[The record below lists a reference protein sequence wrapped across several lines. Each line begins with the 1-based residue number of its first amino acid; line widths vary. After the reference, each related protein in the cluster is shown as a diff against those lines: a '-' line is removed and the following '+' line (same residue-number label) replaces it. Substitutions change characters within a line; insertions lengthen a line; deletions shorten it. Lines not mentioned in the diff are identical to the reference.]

1 MIKRRILR
9 DVLDGLDRL
18 PAVAVLGPRGV
29 GKTTLAKE
37 VGAVRKSVYLDL
49 ENLRVREK
57 LSDPELYL
65 SAHADKLVILDGVQ
79 FVPGLFRE
87 LRGVIDDYRRRG
99 RGVGCFLFLGSAW
112 WDLLG
117 QSDESLAGRISYME
131 LGPLDVT
138 EVEPGSTERLW
149 MRGGFP
155 ESFLAKSEEAGGAW
169 RENFIQTCLERYIP
183 QMGPRIPPRNLYRFL
198 AMLAN
203 EQGRLFNAA
212 RAARALEVDGKTVAR
227 YLDLMVD
234 LMLVRRLRPFHA
246 DVGKRLVRSPKI
258 YVRDSGLVHAL
269 LCLSDMEAV
278 ASHPVVADS
287 WKGFVVENI
296 LRVLP
301 KRAQV
306 SFYRTSAGAEID
318 LVLEMPGGEL
328 WAVGI
333 KYSRNPRLGRGFY
346 HACKDLNPDQ
356 YFVVYSGNERY
367 PKAEGVEAIGLE
379 DIYRKLG
386 LLS

>member
-9 DVLDGLDRL
+9 DVLDKLDHL

-99 RGVGCFLFLGSAW
+99 RGAGCFLLLGSAW

-131 LGPLDVT
+131 LGSLDVT
-138 EVEPGSTERLW
+138 EVKLEDRERLW

-155 ESFLAKSEEAGGAW
+155 GSFLAESEEAGGAW

-198 AMLAN
+198 AVLAN

-212 RAARALEVDGKTVAR
+212 RAARALGVDGKTVAR
-227 YLDLMVD
+227 YLDMMVD
-234 LMLVRRLRPFHA
+234 LMLVRRLRPFRA

-269 LCLSDMEAV
+269 LGLSGMEAV
-278 ASHPVVADS
+278 SSHPVVADS

-296 LRVLP
+296 LSVSRA
-301 KRAQV
+301 RAQAG
-306 SFYRTSAGAEID
+306 FYRTSAGAEID

-328 WAVGI
+328 WTVGI
-333 KYSRNPRLGRGFY
+333 RYGRNPRLGRGFY
-346 HACKDLNPDQ
+346 HACKDLNPERC
-356 YFVVYSGNERY
+356 FVVYSGNERY

-379 DIYRKLG
+379 DFCREL
-386 LLS
+386 

>member
-9 DVLDGLDRL
+9 DVLYSLDYL

-57 LSDPELYL
+57 LSEPKLYL

-99 RGVGCFLFLGSAW
+99 REAGHFLFLGSAW

-138 EVEPGSTERLW
+138 EVEPEDRERLW

-155 ESFLAKSEEAGGAW
+155 ESFLAESEEAGGAW

-183 QMGPRIPPRNLYRFL
+183 QMGSRIPPRNLYRFL
-198 AMLAN
+198 AVLAN

-227 YLDLMVD
+227 YLDMMVD

-246 DVGKRLVRSPKI
+246 DVGKRLVRSSKI

-269 LCLSDMEAV
+269 LCLSGVEAV
-278 ASHPVVADS
+278 FSHPVVADS

-333 KYSRNPRLGRGFY
+333 RYGRNPRLGRGFY
-346 HACKDLNPDQ
+346 HACKDLNPERR
-356 YFVVYSGNERY
+356 FVVYSDSERY
-367 PKAEGVEAIGLE
+367 MIADGVEAIGLGDLCRE
-379 DIYRKLG
+379 F
-386 LLS
+386 

>member
-9 DVLDGLDRL
+9 DVLDGLDHM

-49 ENLRVREK
+49 ENFRVREK

-65 SAHADKLVILDGVQ
+65 SAHADRLVILDGVQ
-79 FVPGLFRE
+79 FAPGLFRE

-99 RGVGCFLFLGSAW
+99 RGTGRFLFLGSAW

-138 EVEPGSTERLW
+138 EVEPEDRERLW

-155 ESFLAKSEEAGGAW
+155 GSFLAESEEAGGEW

-183 QMGPRIPPRNLYRFL
+183 QMGPRISPRNLYRFL
-198 AMLAN
+198 VVLAK

-212 RAARALEVDGKTVAR
+212 RAARALDVDGKTVAR

-246 DVGKRLVRSPKI
+246 DVGKRLVKSPKI

-269 LCLSDMEAV
+269 LCLSGGEAV
-278 ASHPVVADS
+278 FSHPVVADS

-296 LRVLP
+296 MSVSQE
-301 KRAQV
+301 RAQAG
-306 SFYRTSAGAEID
+306 FYRTSAGAEID

-333 KYSRNPRLGRGFY
+333 RYGRNPRLGRGFY
-346 HACKDLNPDQ
+346 LACKDLNPERR
-356 YFVVYSGNERY
+356 FAVYSDSERY
-367 PKAEGVEAIGLE
+367 MMADGVEAVGLGDFCRE
-379 DIYRKLG
+379 
-386 LLS
+386 LLL

>member
-1 MIKRRILR
+1 MIRRRILR
-9 DVLDGLDRL
+9 DVLDRLDRL

-99 RGVGCFLFLGSAW
+99 RGAGRFLFLGSAW

-138 EVEPGSTERLW
+138 EVEPGSTEKLW
-149 MRGGFP
+149 VRGGFP
-155 ESFLAKSEEAGGAW
+155 GSFLAESEEASGTW

-198 AMLAN
+198 ALLAN

-227 YLDLMVD
+227 YLDMMVD

-269 LCLSDMEAV
+269 LCLSDMEDMS
-278 ASHPVVADS
+278 SHPVIADS

-296 LRVLP
+296 MS
-301 KRAQV
+301 V
-306 SFYRTSAGAEID
+306 SRERTQAGFYRTSAGAEID
-318 LVLEMPGGEL
+318 LVLEMPGEGL

-333 KYSRNPRLGRGFY
+333 KYGRNPRLGRGFY
-346 HACKDLNPDQ
+346 HACKDLNPERR
-356 YFVVYSGNERY
+356 FVVYSGAKRY
-367 PKAEGVEAIGLE
+367 TMADGVEAIGPGDFCRE
-379 DIYRKLG
+379 F
-386 LLS
+386 

>member
-1 MIKRRILR
+1 MVRRRILR

-37 VGAVRKSVYLDL
+37 VGVVRKSVYLDL

-99 RGVGCFLFLGSAW
+99 RGAGRFLLLGSAW
-112 WDLLG
+112 CGLLG
-117 QSDESLAGRISYME
+117 QSDESLAGRVSYME

-138 EVEPGSTERLW
+138 EVEPEDRERLW

-155 ESFLAKSEEAGGAW
+155 GSFLAESEEGGGTW

-198 AMLAN
+198 AVLAN
-203 EQGRLFNAA
+203 EQGGLFNAA
-212 RAARALEVDGKTVAR
+212 RAARSLEVDGKTVAR
-227 YLDLMVD
+227 HLDMMVD

-269 LCLSDMEAV
+269 LGLSDMEAV

-287 WKGFVVENI
+287 WEGFVVENI

-301 KRAQV
+301 RRTQ
-306 SFYRTSAGAEID
+306 SGFYKTSAGAEID

-333 KYSRNPRLGRGFY
+333 KYGCNAKLGRGFQS
-346 HACKDLNPDQ
+346 ACEDLNPDRR
-356 YFVVYSGNERY
+356 FIVYSGGERY
-367 PKAEGVEAIGLE
+367 MMADGVEAIGLGDFCRE
-379 DIYRKLG
+379 F
-386 LLS
+386 

>member
-9 DVLDGLDRL
+9 DVLDGLDHM

-99 RGVGCFLFLGSAW
+99 REAGHFLFLGSAW

-131 LGPLDVT
+131 LGSLDVT
-138 EVEPGSTERLW
+138 EVEPEDRERLW

-155 ESFLAKSEEAGGAW
+155 ESFLAESEEASGAW

-183 QMGPRIPPRNLYRFL
+183 QMGPRIPQRNLYRFL
-198 AMLAN
+198 AVLAN

-227 YLDLMVD
+227 YLDMMVD

-258 YVRDSGLVHAL
+258 YVRDSGLVHTL
-269 LCLSDMEAV
+269 LCLSGGEAV
-278 ASHPVVADS
+278 FSHPVVADS

-296 LRVLP
+296 LSVSQE
-301 KRAQV
+301 RAQTG
-306 SFYRTSAGAEID
+306 FYRTSAGAEID

-333 KYSRNPRLGRGFY
+333 RYGRNPKLGRGFY
-346 HACKDLNPDQ
+346 HACKDLNPERR
-356 YFVVYSGNERY
+356 FVVYSGAERY
-367 PKAEGVEAIGLE
+367 MMADGVEAIGLG
-379 DIYRKLG
+379 DFYRELI
-386 LLS
+386 L